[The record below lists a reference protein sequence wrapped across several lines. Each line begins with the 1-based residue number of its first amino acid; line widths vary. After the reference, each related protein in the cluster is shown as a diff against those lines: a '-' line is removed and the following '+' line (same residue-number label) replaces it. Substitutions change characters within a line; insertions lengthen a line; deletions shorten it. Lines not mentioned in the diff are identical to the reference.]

1 MELMKGGMKDHA
13 HAETLISP
21 IDGRIQGFWDP
32 IPVSPD
38 TPETTTEFA
47 GDDEEV
53 NYPADAFG
61 ASLSGDFNFDLARPR
76 FTLGFKVCAVTSR
89 LSIFLLRFLP
99 DSYRFK
105 VRDRF
110 SAYMTSRFRP
120 CVGRSKIKRVIKLR
134 LFKTADVFVGA
145 NRRTECKVFVV
156 AFGQFVRI
164 VSTFN
169 LATSRSY
176 FEDYTYIFGAEEGL
190 FCDFGPYEAADKSL
204 NVCRFSKRV
213 LRLLR

>member
-1 MELMKGGMKDHA
+1 MRSF
-13 HAETLISP
+13 TLVTSESSP
-21 IDGRIQGFWDP
+21 A
-32 IPVSPD
+32 SS
-38 TPETTTEFA
+38 FA
-47 GDDEEV
+47 
-53 NYPADAFG
+53 
-61 ASLSGDFNFDLARPR
+61 ASLAPK
-76 FTLGFKVCAVTSR
+76 TR

-176 FEDYTYIFGAEEGL
+176 FEDYTYIFSAEERL
-190 FCDFGPYEAADKSL
+190 FCDFGPYEAADKSI

>member
-1 MELMKGGMKDHA
+1 M
-13 HAETLISP
+13 
-21 IDGRIQGFWDP
+21 
-32 IPVSPD
+32 
-38 TPETTTEFA
+38 
-47 GDDEEV
+47 
-53 NYPADAFG
+53 
-61 ASLSGDFNFDLARPR
+61 
-76 FTLGFKVCAVTSR
+76 
-89 LSIFLLRFLP
+89 
-99 DSYRFK
+99 
-105 VRDRF
+105 
-110 SAYMTSRFRP
+110 RFRP

-134 LFKTADVFVGA
+134 LFKTTDVFVGP
-145 NRRTECKVFVV
+145 NRRPECKIFVV

-204 NVCRFSKRV
+204 NICRFSKRV